1 MQRQMRI
8 FSALA
13 LGFMFTPGC
22 SSLPAKA
29 EPVDPEMA
37 LATLARF
44 LEAWQDGISIEALA
58 QEQPPI
64 VGQDFDWM
72 KGENLLGFQ
81 VLEPGLAQ
89 DANLRVEV
97 ELELGDGNGKR
108 RTKKVAYL
116 VGTDRALTVFR
127 AFD

>member
-1 MQRQMRI
+1 M
-8 FSALA
+8 
-13 LGFMFTPGC
+13 
-22 SSLPAKA
+22 
-29 EPVDPEMA
+29 V
-37 LATLARF
+37 TLDKF
-44 LEAWQDGISIEALA
+44 LKAWQNGKSIDALA

-72 KGENLLGFQ
+72 KGGILTGYRVLG
-81 VLEPGLAQ
+81 PGVAQ

-97 ELELGDGNGKR
+97 ELELGDGSGKGQ
-108 RTKKVAYL
+108 TKKVVYL